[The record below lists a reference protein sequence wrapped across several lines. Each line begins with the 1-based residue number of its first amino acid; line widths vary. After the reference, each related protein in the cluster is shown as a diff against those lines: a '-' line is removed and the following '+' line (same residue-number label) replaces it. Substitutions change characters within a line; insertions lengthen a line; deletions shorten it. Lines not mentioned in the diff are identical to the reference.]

1 MTAQF
6 LNKMCSNLINL
17 FFLTY
22 PEENSDEL
30 SGERQRKRHRSD
42 SISFSFDESL
52 ALCVIREIRCER
64 SSSSSESTGTSSNP
78 VIFLLK

>member
-1 MTAQF
+1 M
-6 LNKMCSNLINL
+6 NL
-17 FFLTY
+17 FFLIF

-30 SGERQRKRHRSD
+30 SGERQRKRHKSD

-64 SSSSSESTGTSSNP
+64 SSSSESTGTPSNP
-78 VIFLLK
+78 VISF

>member
-1 MTAQF
+1 MTARF
-6 LNKMCSNLINL
+6 LNKLCSNLINL

-42 SISFSFDESL
+42 SISFSFDENL

-64 SSSSSESTGTSSNP
+64 SSSSESTGTSSDP